1 MSDMRVFMPRFA
13 LLVLLALPASG
24 GGRME
29 EVRVAKDGKGF
40 VLAESGRR
48 FVPWGFNYSTSKRL
62 IEDYW
67 EAEWPRVEKDFAEM
81 KRMGATVVRV
91 HLQFAKFM
99 KGPAEADG
107 AALERLGRLLDLAER
122 TGLYLDVT
130 GLGAYRK
137 ADVPA
142 WYDALGEKDRWA
154 AQAKF
159 WEAVAERC
167 ARSPAVF
174 CYDLMNEPIVPGDRR
189 KDGDWY
195 SGKPLGGVD
204 YVQVDSNDP
213 AGRAREDVAVA
224 WVRAMTAAIRKHDP
238 RRPVTVGL
246 LPWVPKWG
254 FLSGFVPE
262 RVGPEVDF
270 VAVHVYPE
278 AGKVDE
284 AVAMLKRFVVPGKPL
299 VVEETFSLACSA
311 AELRRFLLASRGVA
325 CGWVGHYEGQSI
337 EELEGLRA
345 AGKLDV
351 ARGLMLEWLT
361 LFREV
366 GPEMT
371 GSR

>member
-1 MSDMRVFMPRFA
+1 MRVFTPSMA
-13 LLVLLALPASG
+13 LLMVLVSSARG
-24 GGRME
+24 EGRME
-29 EVRVAKDGKGF
+29 EVRVAPDGKGF
-40 VLAESGRR
+40 VLAESGRA

-67 EAEWPRVEKDFAEM
+67 EAEWGRIEKDFAEM

-91 HLQFAKFM
+91 HLQFARFM

-122 TGLYLDVT
+122 TGLYVDVT

-142 WYDALGEKDRWA
+142 WYDALGERERWA
-154 AQAKF
+154 AQGRF
-159 WEAVAERC
+159 WEAVAELC

-174 CYDLMNEPIVPGDRR
+174 CYDLMNEPIVPGQRR

-195 SGKPLGGVD
+195 SGKPLGGFD
-204 YVQVDSNDP
+204 FVQFVALDP

-224 WVRAMTAAIRKHDP
+224 WVRAMAAAVRKHDA
-238 RRPVTVGL
+238 RRPVTVGM
-246 LPWVPKWG
+246 LPWVKKWG

-262 RVGPEVDF
+262 RIAPEVDF
-270 VAVHVYPE
+270 IAVHVYPE

-284 AVAMLKRFVVPGKPL
+284 AVVMLGKFAVKGKPL
-299 VVEETFSLACSA
+299 VVEETFPLTCSA
-311 AELRRFLLASRGVA
+311 GELRRFLLASRGLA

-351 ARGLMLEWLT
+351 GRGMMLGWLK

-371 GSR
+371 GVAGH

>member
-1 MSDMRVFMPRFA
+1 MSGMRVFMPRFA

-24 GGRME
+24 EGRME

-40 VLAESGRR
+40 VLAGSGRAL
-48 FVPWGFNYSTSKRL
+48 VPWGFNYSTSKRL

-67 EAEWPRVEKDFAEM
+67 EAEWPRVERDFAEM

-99 KGPAEADG
+99 RSPAEADG
-107 AALERLGRLLDLAER
+107 AALERLGWLLELAER

-142 WYDALGEKDRWA
+142 WYDALGEKERWA

-167 ARSPAVF
+167 AHRPAVF
-174 CYDLMNEPIVPGDRR
+174 CYDLMNEPIVPGQRR

-195 SGKPLGGVD
+195 SGKPLGGFD
-204 YVQVDSNDP
+204 FVQFVALDP

-224 WVRAMTAAIRKHDP
+224 WVRAMTAAIRKHDA

-270 VAVHVYPE
+270 IAVHVYPE

-284 AVAMLKRFVVPGKPL
+284 ALAMLKRFVVPGKPL
-299 VVEETFSLACSA
+299 VVEETFPLACSA
-311 AELRRFLLASRGVA
+311 AEQRRFLLASRGVA

-337 EELEGLRA
+337 EDLEALRA

-351 ARGLMLEWLT
+351 ARGIMLEWLK
-361 LFREV
+361 LFKDV
-366 GPEMT
+366 GPEMA
-371 GSR
+371 GPG

>member
-1 MSDMRVFMPRFA
+1 
-13 LLVLLALPASG
+13 
-24 GGRME
+24 
-29 EVRVAKDGKGF
+29 
-40 VLAESGRR
+40 
-48 FVPWGFNYSTSKRL
+48 VPWGFNYSTSKRL

-195 SGKPLGGVD
+195 SGKPLGGFD
-204 YVQVDSNDP
+204 FVQFVALDP

-299 VVEETFSLACSA
+299 VVEETYSRACSA